1 MGQSWSLA
9 HLAPFVDI
17 SRQRL
22 RKKVKEEFEDNN
34 INIDE
39 ESINRIAESRLK
51 DEIKSGIQ
59 TIQYQLV
66 TLMTT
71 NGGQKFGRYKI

>member
-1 MGQSWSLA
+1 MA
-9 HLAPFVDI
+9 HLAPFVDV

>member
-1 MGQSWSLA
+1 LGQSWSLA

>member
-22 RKKVKEEFEDNN
+22 RQKVKEEFELNN
-34 INIDE
+34 ITLDQD
-39 ESINRIAESRLK
+39 SINKIAESRLK